1 MHTSPLLAA
10 VMFDLDG
17 TLLDTAPDFVVALNL
32 LREEKGLTSLPASR
46 IRQSVSNGARA
57 LVELGFGVQE
67 GEPDYE
73 PLRSRLLELYMQDI
87 ARHTAFFPGL
97 EPLLETLDKRDI
109 PWGIATNKPALY
121 TEELLRQMSLAPAL
135 VVCPDHVTHRKPDP
149 ESLLLAANH
158 FHCEPQ
164 QIAYLGDHERDIVC
178 GRRAGTL
185 TIACSYGYI
194 EAGDAIDNWQA
205 DFVVHHGEEIWP
217 LLERHF
223 TL

>member
-32 LREEKGLTSLPASR
+32 LREEKGLAALPASR

-57 LVELGFGVQE
+57 LVELGFDVKE

-97 EPLLETLDKRDI
+97 EP
-109 PWGIATNKPALY
+109 
-121 TEELLRQMSLAPAL
+121 
-135 VVCPDHVTHRKPDP
+135 
-149 ESLLLAANH
+149 
-158 FHCEPQ
+158 
-164 QIAYLGDHERDIVC
+164 
-178 GRRAGTL
+178 
-185 TIACSYGYI
+185 
-194 EAGDAIDNWQA
+194 
-205 DFVVHHGEEIWP
+205 
-217 LLERHF
+217 
-223 TL
+223 